1 MGVASERDLTEFI
14 DNGGCGCGCGGG
26 GGGGEADLLVTATTA
41 RLDGSAAGTA
51 GSPS

>member
-1 MGVASERDLTEFI
+1 MGVASERDLTECI
-14 DNGGCGCGCGGG
+14 DNGGGGG
-26 GGGGEADLLVTATTA
+26 GGGGCGGGEADLLVTATTV